1 MISHQTRCICQALQH
16 KKYYVTYVRR
26 CSTKKYYVTYVR
38 RCSTKNITLH
48 TSGVV
53 AQQILRST
61 RTTGN
66 MPTTGTCSVN
76 TLLRTCPL
84 LGPALSIL
92 YMYILYSTKS
102 ALPGTETPASHEQKV
117 DSQVRHSHTISQPTQ
132 REPTPGTCPM
142 TR

>member
-1 MISHQTRCICQALQH
+1 MG
-16 KKYYVTYVRR
+16 
-26 CSTKKYYVTYVR
+26 
-38 RCSTKNITLH
+38 KNGELEQKSQEDMTEDNLLIHLGKLNDQPSNALH

-53 AQQILRST
+53 PQKKYYDPRAQQ
-61 RTTGN
+61 
-66 MPTTGTCSVN
+66 
-76 TLLRTCPL
+76 RTCTL
-84 LGPALSIL
+84 LGPDLSIL

-117 DSQVRHSHTISQPTQ
+117 DSQVRHNHTISQPTQ